1 MDRIA
6 RRHGARAAR
15 SHGTVE
21 TEHGATTQATDR
33 AGALRRTGSPGRTTG
48 RAGMAG
54 MAGRIP
60 AKVSLPIITALAF
73 GLFTIFRT
81 HTDGTKGGPAMLYGL
96 AAFVV
101 SGALGLVVAHFQ
113 SSMLTETRAIAYGV
127 VFGGSL
133 GWCYSL
139 GGEAILKSCAFGFT
153 MGAVMFVVA
162 LYVFRT
168 HRVREPH
175 GEHRPHKTRR
185 SHNLPVATH

>member
-21 TEHGATTQATDR
+21 TEHGATQATDR
-33 AGALRRTGSPGRTTG
+33 TGTPQRDPGTTG
-48 RAGMAG
+48 MKGRADMAG

-113 SSMLTETRAIAYGV
+113 SSMLTETRATAYGV
-127 VFGGSL
+127 LFGGSL

-153 MGAVMFVVA
+153 MGAVMFVVS

-175 GEHRPHKTRR
+175 GEHRPHKTHR
-185 SHNLPVATH
+185 SHRLPVATH

>member
-21 TEHGATTQATDR
+21 TEHGATPQTT
-33 AGALRRTGSPGRTTG
+33 GHTGHTGSPLRAPG

-60 AKVSLPIITALAF
+60 AKVALPIITALAF

-153 MGAVMFVVA
+153 MGAVMFVVS

-175 GEHRPHKTRR
+175 GEHRPHKTHGSDRR
-185 SHNLPVATH
+185 HSLPVATH

>member
-21 TEHGATTQATDR
+21 TEHGATQATDR
-33 AGALRRTGSPGRTTG
+33 TGTPQRDPGTTG
-48 RAGMAG
+48 MKGRADMAG

-127 VFGGSL
+127 LFGGSL

-153 MGAVMFVVA
+153 MGAVMFVVS

-175 GEHRPHKTRR
+175 GEHRPHKTHRPHR
-185 SHNLPVATH
+185 LPVATH